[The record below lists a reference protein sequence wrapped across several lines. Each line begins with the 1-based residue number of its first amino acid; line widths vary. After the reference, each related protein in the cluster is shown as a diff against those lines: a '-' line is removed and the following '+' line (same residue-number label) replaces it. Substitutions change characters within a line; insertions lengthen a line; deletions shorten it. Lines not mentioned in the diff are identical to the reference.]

1 MRNILNLNLPL
12 KSRWKRQSQLI
23 LDPLDE
29 TRPGRPLPHLPPELW
44 VLIIRYASTLSY
56 LPSPEQDHE
65 VYNHSVQEKLSF
77 SLVSKRWSSYT
88 AEVLYEFIWIT
99 RARQAKSL
107 ALTLLCQVCA
117 SPVVHPSSYHHQN
130 SLRRTTSSDQCGRYI
145 RRLKIATSTLDRCD
159 PADIRVILDYAVN
172 LESYEDHR
180 SVRRNSEQEMLDPR
194 GSPEALLAA
203 LGKNALRRLSWT
215 CYGLDSSLSGL
226 SSIAAN
232 LEYLELSFCGASSAF
247 FPLSPTTSS
256 SSSIISS
263 SGFSFTTTT
272 TSVTTHCTT
281 TTTTTEPMLPLSL
294 PALRTLV
301 ITPDN
306 SVFLALSEWDMPQ
319 LSNLT
324 INLGHHHTM
333 PAFHTFFQAHGI
345 KITHL
350 ELGYAPTPDSLVVS
364 DQHSPSGSTLYQ
376 LAPNL
381 KEFICSAY
389 TQTEWNWEN
398 PDWVAPHPLLTSH
411 PELEYIGIRDLGRE
425 VRRVWSE
432 FGPGPQQHVDPHS
445 DDESPFF
452 MLLEQLSSLFSHT
465 SFPKLKYIRDLSED
479 SDGLR
484 RGKRSLYHDDKA
496 SVPSPAQAAGGRRSS
511 LSSWRRPRHRH
522 SRTFSTPV
530 AFVGV
535 PGHLRMTRFWGK
547 ILDRAGERGVYVED
561 WRGLNVTRRD
571 LERWARGLG
580 DI

>member
-1 MRNILNLNLPL
+1 MRNTLNINLFL
-12 KSRWKRQSQLI
+12 KSRWKRQSRLI

-29 TRPGRPLPHLPPELW
+29 TRPGCPLPYLPPELW

-65 VYNHSVQEKLSF
+65 VYSHSVQEKLSF

-88 AEVLYEFIWIT
+88 AEALYEFIWIT

-117 SPVVHPSSYHHQN
+117 IPVLHPSSYHHQN
-130 SLRRTTSSDQCGRYI
+130 SLRRTTGSDQCGRYI
-145 RRLKIATSTLDRCD
+145 RRLKIATSTLDRRD
-159 PADIRVILDYAVN
+159 PADIRVILDCAVN
-172 LESYEDHR
+172 LESYEDRR
-180 SVRRNSEQEMLDPR
+180 SVRRNSEQEMLDPQV
-194 GSPEALLAA
+194 SPEALLAA
-203 LGKNALRRLSWT
+203 LGKNNVRRLSWT
-215 CYGLDSSLSGL
+215 CYGLGSSFSGL

-263 SGFSFTTTT
+263 SEFSFTTTT
-272 TSVTTHCTT
+272 TFMITNCTT
-281 TTTTTEPMLPLSL
+281 TTVTTEPMLTLSL
-294 PALRTLV
+294 PTLRTLV
-301 ITPDN
+301 ITSDN
-306 SVFLALSEWDMPQ
+306 SVFLTLSDWDMPQ

-324 INLGHHHTM
+324 INLGYHHTM

-345 KITHL
+345 KVTHL
-350 ELGYAPTPDSLVVS
+350 ELGNAPTPDSLVVS
-364 DQHSPSGSTLYQ
+364 DQHSPSASTLYR

-398 PDWVAPHPLLTSH
+398 LDWVAPHPLLTSH

-425 VRRVWSE
+425 
-432 FGPGPQQHVDPHS
+432 FGPGPQHVDPYS
-445 DDESPFF
+445 DDTSPFC

-484 RGKRSLYHDDKA
+484 RGKRSLYHGDKA
-496 SVPSPAQAAGGRRSS
+496 SIPLVAQATGGRWSS

-522 SRTFSTPV
+522 SQTFSTPV
-530 AFVGV
+530 ALVGV
-535 PGHLRMTRFWGK
+535 PGDLRMTWFWGR
-547 ILDRAGERGVYVED
+547 ILDRAGEQGVYIED

-580 DI
+580 DT